1 MSSSLFEIPKHWKW
15 VILDDIGIV
24 VSGGTP
30 STKEPEFW
38 NGDIPWITPADL
50 SNHNEV
56 YISKGS
62 RNISQVGLEYS
73 SAYLLPA
80 NSVVFSS
87 RAPIGYVAITK
98 NELAT
103 NQGFKNLILPSE
115 LVNPKYVYYY
125 LKTVKELAE
134 NMASGTTFLELST
147 TKFRQIPIPLA
158 PIEEQNSIV
167 EKIEELFSELDKS
180 IDNLQIAKTKTGRN
194 IYSIYNQIFN
204 KNILGKVSYIR
215 QICTINYGK
224 SLIQKQRIKGDI
236 PVYGSNGIIDY
247 HNNTYLEKPVII
259 IGRKGSVGELHF
271 SDKKCYPIDTTYYI
285 EEDESF
291 NLKFLFYQLQTKNL
305 QQLSKATT
313 IPGLNREHIYDLKV
327 VMPSVEDQELIVKY
341 IDEKLNDNEILSKD
355 IDSNINMTKSLY
367 LKILQEAFH
376 GKLILENNKTKS
388 VMNLAKHIKEENDK
402 YLSDH
407 IEKSKIKKMV
417 KREKKNLL
425 NILTLNFNNNTFYF
439 DDIIQKSA
447 MSINVLEEEFNSLLI
462 DGKISKI
469 YDKKSKSIKFKI
481 S

>member
-1 MSSSLFEIPKHWKW
+1 M
-15 VILDDIGIV
+15 
-24 VSGGTP
+24 
-30 STKEPEFW
+30 
-38 NGDIPWITPADL
+38 
-50 SNHNEV
+50 
-56 YISKGS
+56 
-62 RNISQVGLEYS
+62 
-73 SAYLLPA
+73 
-80 NSVVFSS
+80 
-87 RAPIGYVAITK
+87 
-98 NELAT
+98 
-103 NQGFKNLILPSE
+103 
-115 LVNPKYVYYY
+115 
-125 LKTVKELAE
+125 
-134 NMASGTTFLELST
+134 
-147 TKFRQIPIPLA
+147 
-158 PIEEQNSIV
+158 
-167 EKIEELFSELDKS
+167 
-180 IDNLQIAKTKTGRN
+180 
-194 IYSIYNQIFN
+194 
-204 KNILGKVSYIR
+204 
-215 QICTINYGK
+215 
-224 SLIQKQRIKGDI
+224 
-236 PVYGSNGIIDY
+236 
-247 HNNTYLEKPVII
+247 
-259 IGRKGSVGELHF
+259 HF

-388 VMNLAKHIKEENDK
+388 VKNLAKHIKEENDK